1 MEVQRTSRERD
12 ARLEPFALDLAA
24 RASCPIVATNDV
36 RFLQR
41 GDYRAHEARVCIHE
55 GRLLSDK
62 RRETRYSEEQYLKSP
77 AEMHALFSD
86 LPEALEN
93 AYHIAQRCN
102 LEMEFER
109 YHFPLFT
116 PVVSTLRST
125 CGKPRTGLRDR
136 LKKDHP
142 LNISPVDY
150 SDQLSLELA

>member
-1 MEVQRTSRERD
+1 M
-12 ARLEPFALDLAA
+12 
-24 RASCPIVATNDV
+24 

-93 AYHIAQRCN
+93 AYHIAQRCS

-109 YHFPLFT
+109 YHLPAFPT
-116 PVVSTLRST
+116 PGGIDVEEYLRQVSEQ
-125 CGKPRTGLRDR
+125 GLRDR
-136 LKKDHP
+136 LKKRPPAEHF
-142 LNISPVDY
+142 SRSDY
-150 SDQLSLELA
+150 SDRLSLELMSGVRESRPPRTPWRSPRPLS